1 MLAVIVSCNWAL
13 SGCTDVLDTVHIL
26 SANNIEDRQIYPQII
41 IKLSKEPPIWI
52 HCAESESLLNSIGHE
67 TFTSRGSFVS
77 RHVRHEI
84 PRSWWLFSDWS
95 ERVTVNPQVVGSLP
109 AETQKTDIPNLHW
122 FELNRPSSKGTKL
135 LLKVIKAI
143 IISTQ
148 FEIRPPVWASFISS
162 RMHSDIHSYR
172 KLWLVL
178 FLFPLLSPSIFLL
191 SFFLLLVSAWL
202 VFDLLKTKK
211 LLQLDWRCCHYCIRN
226 SLFHVFEAL
235 FTQTSNLFK
244 LEFSVFC
251 LCVCVPVHVLG
262 LCL

>member
-52 HCAESESLLNSIGHE
+52 HCTESESLLNSIGHE

-109 AETQKTDIPNLHW
+109 AETQKTEIPNLHW

-191 SFFLLLVSAWL
+191 SFFSCFLLVHALYSTYSKPKSYSNLIDVVVITAYEIVYSMCSKL
-202 VFDLLKTKK
+202 CLLK
-211 LLQLDWRCCHYCIRN
+211 LRIFLNLSSRC
-226 SLFHVFEAL
+226 FV
-235 FTQTSNLFK
+235 
-244 LEFSVFC
+244 
-251 LCVCVPVHVLG
+251 CVCVC
-262 LCL
+262 LCMY